1 MRHFSSIIR
10 SFAGAAALATVA
22 GCHHEPPA
30 AAPVHISTPATM
42 SALPAI
48 AQRPD
53 LGPSTP
59 KQVVETAP
67 PAAIAE
73 EAEPSPNELVKQAR
87 DALTAGE
94 LDRALRL
101 AKLAV
106 VDAPGRS
113 AAWNTLGRVQLRRG
127 ERDAALDS
135 FAQAVET
142 NPSSAW
148 ARNNHG
154 LALLYAE
161 RFDEAIDEL
170 EQATDLSPSVGLM
183 WNNLGMAYEHGNRL
197 DEARSAYRR
206 AISLDHRGA
215 TENFVRLEGVRSLG
229 KTAKAD
235 LPQVDE
241 DLPMV
246 APSGSVDRSL

>member
-1 MRHFSSIIR
+1 M
-10 SFAGAAALATVA
+10 
-22 GCHHEPPA
+22 
-30 AAPVHISTPATM
+30 
-42 SALPAI
+42 
-48 AQRPD
+48 
-53 LGPSTP
+53 GPSTP
-59 KQVVETAP
+59 RQVVETAP

-87 DALTAGE
+87 AALSAGE

-135 FAQAVET
+135 FEQAVET
-142 NPSSAW
+142 NPSSSW

-183 WNNLGMAYEHGNRL
+183 WNNLGMAYEHADRL
-197 DEARSAYRR
+197 EEARTAYRR
-206 AISLDHRGA
+206 AIGLDHRGA
-215 TENFVRLEGVRSLG
+215 TENFVRLEGVHSLG
-229 KTAKAD
+229 KTAKAEP
-235 LPQVDE
+235 PQVDE

-246 APSGSVDRSL
+246 DPSSVDRRL